1 MHKCDLC
8 DKPAVLNELI
18 REKDDQWRQIHLCE
32 DHARAYGYPGSGEIK
47 SEDLAEASGK
57 VKKRTTGRRKRLA
70 SCDACGLTLA
80 SFRRHGLLGCS
91 ECYHAFEAHLE
102 PLIGRA
108 QAGATH
114 HCGHVP
120 DQKDAHI
127 DRRLNRMR
135 LLKELNDAVS
145 TEQYE
150 RAARIRDELH
160 SLEECGPEDSGET
173 SAEAEKEQA
182 DHGSAQ

>member
-8 DKPAVLNELI
+8 DKPAVLNELV
-18 REKDDQWRQIHLCE
+18 REKDDQWKQIHLCE

-47 SEDLAEASGK
+47 QDPQVKSAASGS
-57 VKKRTTGRRKRLA
+57 RDQPGRRKRLA
-70 SCDACGLTLA
+70 SCESCGLTLA
-80 SFRRHGLLGCS
+80 SFRRHGLLGCAD
-91 ECYHAFEAHLE
+91 CYHAFEAHLE

-135 LLKELNDAVS
+135 LLKELNDAVT

-150 RAARIRDELH
+150 RAARIRDELQ
-160 SLEECGPEDSGET
+160 SLEATGATEVGET
-173 SAEAEKEQA
+173 PTGREGA
-182 DHGSAQ
+182 DHGPSQ